1 MENEGIKSLIDLIER
16 IEITEENSE
25 QISQIKKLIEKKEYT
40 KIIEMLNEL
49 KEEGKIR
56 LKNKNLQPI
65 VHNEEFSEKDFKE
78 IFQEELE

>member
-1 MENEGIKSLIDLIER
+1 MENEGIKSLIYLIER

-56 LKNKNLQPI
+56 LKNKTLQPI
-65 VHNEEFSEKDFKE
+65 VNN
-78 IFQEELE
+78 

>member
-40 KIIEMLNEL
+40 KIIEMLNE
-49 KEEGKIR
+49 
-56 LKNKNLQPI
+56 
-65 VHNEEFSEKDFKE
+65 
-78 IFQEELE
+78 